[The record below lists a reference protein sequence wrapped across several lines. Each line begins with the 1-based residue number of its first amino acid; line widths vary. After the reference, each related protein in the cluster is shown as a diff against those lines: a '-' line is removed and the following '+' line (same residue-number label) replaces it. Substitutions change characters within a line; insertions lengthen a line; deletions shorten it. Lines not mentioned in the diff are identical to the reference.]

1 MLKRLASRFMVTQIA
16 RTGNF
21 VSAPRLQL
29 SMAETRVSDD
39 PETFK
44 NAPISIQVVGRTLE
58 EEALV
63 GISEIVDQALQSKL

>member
-1 MLKRLASRFMVTQIA
+1 MATQIVRA
-16 RTGNF
+16 GNF

-63 GISEIVDQALQSKL
+63 GISEVVDQALQAYKSKL